1 MDLLFSHS
9 GTLHVNVYLHIILS
23 KSGWKGKNIDNFST
37 NVFRFQCP
45 GEYARRASDLR
56 EN

>member
-9 GTLHVNVYLHIILS
+9 RTLHVNVYLHIIQS
-23 KSGWKGKNIDNFST
+23 KTGWNGKKIDNFSK
-37 NVFRFQCP
+37 NVCRFQCH
-45 GEYARRASDLR
+45 GEYDRRASDLR